1 MYKIKPENVSKP
13 IRTVRWNL
21 LLKCNELPFQT
32 SSSYS
37 KLKVSLPQK
46 PSASVET
53 QTESESSSDSEFV
66 PLEKLSK
73 PKGTLP
79 PISMGQEQSVRKSD
93 HDTDSGGDDKIMAMI
108 KS

>member
-46 PSASVET
+46 PSASAET
-53 QTESESSSDSEFV
+53 QTDSESSSDSEFV
-66 PLEKLSK
+66 PLEKFSK
-73 PKGTLP
+73 LKGTLP
-79 PISMGQEQSVRKSD
+79 PISMGQEQDVRKSD
-93 HDTDSGGDDKIMAMI
+93 HDTDLGGDDKIMAMI